1 MNRDIHVSGDQR
13 SLDFCRKQSFS
24 PCARI
29 ESPGFISLC
38 DNNCGLDCH
47 TRMRLS
53 NRFLDQQSL
62 RARKFAAACS
72 QDDVLNHRGN
82 VGRDRL

>member
-1 MNRDIHVSGDQR
+1 MNSDIHVSSEKR

-24 PCARI
+24 SCARI

-38 DNNCGLDCH
+38 GDNFALDCY
-47 TRMRLS
+47 TRMCLS

-62 RARKFAAACS
+62 GARKFAAACS
-72 QDDVLNHRGN
+72 QDDIFIHREN